1 MGSQILSP
9 ATPLGIAEL
18 EQLLLHL
25 AAPQVL
31 LKVSSREAASPAMG
45 LLMFAPVIV
54 ITLTASLMEGFASRS
69 PAT

>member
-31 LKVSSREAASPAMG
+31 SKVSSREAASPAMG
-45 LLMFAPVIV
+45 LMFAPVIV